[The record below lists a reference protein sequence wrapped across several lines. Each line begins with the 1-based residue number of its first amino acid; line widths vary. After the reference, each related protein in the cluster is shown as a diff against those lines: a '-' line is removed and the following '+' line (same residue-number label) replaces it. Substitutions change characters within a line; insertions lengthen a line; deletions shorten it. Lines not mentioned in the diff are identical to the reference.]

1 MPVQNIV
8 CVQCIEESAHFFLL
22 RYIGRQHTSTT
33 QNHWELYTAWQWILP
48 AVSTSLPQCIWT
60 ATTQPASEKWI
71 HLPLMSCPLQ
81 AICWS
86 VHVHLPPMPWLSLCI
101 CNNLQQRVSM
111 QFWSILAWFMIIKIM
126 ISVKLTC
133 LLTDCLHGPFFIKKS
148 RIHIGWCF
156 PNRPAGKVSSS
167 CVPARSAV
175 EFEFLQ
181 EKRQSRQ
188 ISNTQIQQWPGSWV
202 ENFIPNEML
211 CLSWLACLTTQKAS

>member
-71 HLPLMSCPLQ
+71 HLPLMSVLPTSANLLVCP
-81 AICWS
+81 C
-86 VHVHLPPMPWLSLCI
+86 PPPPNAMAFFVCI

-111 QFWSILAWFMIIKIM
+111 QFWHDSWLLWFQ
-126 ISVKLTC
+126 SN
-133 LLTDCLHGPFFIKKS
+133 
-148 RIHIGWCF
+148 W
-156 PNRPAGKVSSS
+156 PACSLIACMVRSSS
-167 CVPARSAV
+167 RS
-175 EFEFLQ
+175 L
-181 EKRQSRQ
+181 
-188 ISNTQIQQWPGSWV
+188 GSTSV
-202 ENFIPNEML
+202 G
-211 CLSWLACLTTQKAS
+211 ASQTGLLERCQVLVSQRDLL